1 MLSLSQTI
9 LKDIHCYADQNLNFS
24 LPNWKV
30 TSLYW
35 SQDYSHNSSISN
47 YDYISLYYFICMLI
61 FFLEFSQIDSVM
73 SSRQANEHDASRR
86 LKSEFLIQ
94 FDGVTSDQ
102 DALVIVIGSYL

>member
-1 MLSLSQTI
+1 
-9 LKDIHCYADQNLNFS
+9 
-24 LPNWKV
+24 
-30 TSLYW
+30 
-35 SQDYSHNSSISN
+35 
-47 YDYISLYYFICMLI
+47 MLI
-61 FFLEFSQIDSVM
+61 FFLDFSQIDSVM

>member
-1 MLSLSQTI
+1 
-9 LKDIHCYADQNLNFS
+9 
-24 LPNWKV
+24 
-30 TSLYW
+30 
-35 SQDYSHNSSISN
+35 
-47 YDYISLYYFICMLI
+47 MLI